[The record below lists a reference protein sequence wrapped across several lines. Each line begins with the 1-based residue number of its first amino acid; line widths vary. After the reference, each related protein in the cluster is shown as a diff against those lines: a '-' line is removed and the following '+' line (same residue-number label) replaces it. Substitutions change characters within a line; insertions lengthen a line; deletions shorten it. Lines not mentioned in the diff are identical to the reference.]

1 MTGKLRPTAAQ
12 SWPLFSFRLAAR
24 LFLLDLIP
32 VGFRTSLGQ
41 FLLRP
46 LVTLLEPWLLSLL
59 AALQNSGHPCPSNG
73 IQGGLSVAF
82 QRVQGGM
89 ARLVWHFKEK
99 VLFSNKI
106 IQYNLLYFSGDFSDE
121 WFYGFGQIKKNT

>member
-1 MTGKLRPTAAQ
+1 M
-12 SWPLFSFRLAAR
+12 
-24 LFLLDLIP
+24 
-32 VGFRTSLGQ
+32 
-41 FLLRP
+41 
-46 LVTLLEPWLLSLL
+46 
-59 AALQNSGHPCPSNG
+59 
-73 IQGGLSVAF
+73 AF